1 MKYVLDIIPGKFAQ
15 FTERVWKIPRN
26 GRSDRELGLLG
37 IEATR
42 QWFSEI
48 GAPVTLR
55 AVGIGEERLQEMA
68 ERATR
73 KGPLGSVKKL
83 HKEDVFQI
91 LKMCL

>member
-1 MKYVLDIIPGKFAQ
+1 
-15 FTERVWKIPRN
+15 
-26 GRSDRELGLLG
+26 
-37 IEATR
+37 
-42 QWFSEI
+42 
-48 GAPVTLR
+48 
-55 AVGIGEERLQEMA
+55 VGIGEERLQEMA